1 MRITKQR
8 ISTNPPHP
16 GASHAQDIKTLASL
30 RLDIFPETKHCFF
43 LRNSFLLIMTFYVRD
58 LNNFMTVQDFLFLP
72 LWMIQDFWV
81 VRVSLN
87 QSVSALRV
95 FRRGSVL
102 RFQVFSIYIM
112 LLPVNPIIKLREFRS
127 FLH

>member
-1 MRITKQR
+1 MKVLSQVIV
-8 ISTNPPHP
+8 
-16 GASHAQDIKTLASL
+16 
-30 RLDIFPETKHCFF
+30 
-43 LRNSFLLIMTFYVRD
+43 SFHRFLIMTFYVRD
-58 LNNFMTVQDFLFLP
+58 LNNFMTVQDFLFLL

-102 RFQVFSIYIM
+102 RFQVFSIYIA
-112 LLPVNPIIKLREFRS
+112 P
-127 FLH
+127 